1 MNYIKNTSLIGIG
14 MAFVVIALGAW
25 TRLVDAGLGCPD
37 WPGCYGFVV
46 FPTTE
51 AEIALAESR
60 YPTFPYDINKA
71 IPEVVHRYF
80 AAGLGLI
87 AIILLVISSTSSNN
101 NYFDKKL
108 RSIRNWSIFLLFF
121 ICCQGLFGYL
131 TVSLK
136 LLPIIV
142 TAHLFGG
149 FATLTLF
156 YLIYLKSSNSVML
169 NTINIKHLKYLAG
182 IVFFALLMQIFL
194 GVWTSTNYASLAC
207 PDFPTCQGKYLP
219 DMDFKNGFN
228 LNQEVGP
235 NYLHGLLENPAR
247 VAIHYSHRV
256 WALVVTVLFLVL
268 MSRLWF
274 SAAAP
279 LASTLGVLLLT
290 QIALGIINVVEVL
303 PLYIAIGHNLI
314 AACLLLAMFTVNY
327 LAWKK

>member
-1 MNYIKNTSLIGIG
+1 MNNIKNLSLFGICL
-14 MAFVVIALGAW
+14 AFVVIALGAW

-46 FPTTE
+46 FPTNE
-51 AEIALAESR
+51 AEIALAEAR

-80 AAGLGLI
+80 AAVLGFL
-87 AIILLVISSTSSNN
+87 AIIMVYYSFKQNENKNIRRWTIGLLI
-101 NYFDKKL
+101 
-108 RSIRNWSIFLLFF
+108 F

-131 TVSLK
+131 TVSLL

-149 FATLTLF
+149 FTTLTLF
-156 YLIYLKSSNSVML
+156 FLIFLMSGKFDILEKMAIPKLKTV
-169 NTINIKHLKYLAG
+169 AG
-182 IVFFALLMQIFL
+182 IALAVLLFQIFL

-207 PDFPTCQGKYLP
+207 ADFPTCQGTYMP
-219 DMDFKNGFN
+219 EMDFKNGFN

-235 NYLHGLLENPAR
+235 NYLYGLLDNPSR

-256 WALVVTVLFLVL
+256 SAILVTVVFLIL
-268 MSRLWF
+268 ISKLWF
-274 SAAAP
+274 SNAAP
-279 LASTLGVLLLT
+279 LASTIGILLLT
-290 QIALGIINVVEVL
+290 QISLGIINVVYVL
-303 PLYIAIGHNLI
+303 PLYVAIAHNLV
-314 AACLLLAMFTVNY
+314 AALLLLAIFTVNY

>member
-1 MNYIKNTSLIGIG
+1 MNNIKNLSLFGICL
-14 MAFVVIALGAW
+14 AFVVIALGAW

-46 FPTTE
+46 FPTNE
-51 AEIALAESR
+51 AEIALAEAR

-80 AAGLGLI
+80 AAALGFL
-87 AIILLVISSTSSNN
+87 AIIMVYYSYKQNENKNIRPWTIGLLI
-101 NYFDKKL
+101 
-108 RSIRNWSIFLLFF
+108 F

-131 TVSLK
+131 TVSLL

-149 FATLTLF
+149 FTTLTLF
-156 YLIYLKSSNSVML
+156 FLIFLMSGKFDILEKMAIPKLK
-169 NTINIKHLKYLAG
+169 TIAG
-182 IVFFALLMQIFL
+182 IALAVLLFQIFL

-207 PDFPTCQGKYLP
+207 ADFPTCQGTYMP
-219 DMDFKNGFN
+219 EMDFKNGFN

-235 NYLHGLLENPAR
+235 NYLYGLLDNPSR

-256 WALVVTVLFLVL
+256 SAILVAVVFLIL
-268 MSRLWF
+268 ISKLWF
-274 SAAAP
+274 SNAAP
-279 LASTLGVLLLT
+279 LASTIGILLLT
-290 QIALGIINVVEVL
+290 QISLGIINVVYVL
-303 PLYIAIGHNLI
+303 PLYVAIAHNLV
-314 AACLLLAMFTVNY
+314 AALLLLAIFTVNY

>member
-1 MNYIKNTSLIGIG
+1 MNNIKNLSLFGICL
-14 MAFVVIALGAW
+14 AFVVIALGAW

-46 FPTTE
+46 FPTNE
-51 AEIALAESR
+51 AEIALAEAR

-80 AAGLGLI
+80 AAALGFL
-87 AIILLVISSTSSNN
+87 AIIMVYYSFKQNENKNIRPWTIGLLI
-101 NYFDKKL
+101 
-108 RSIRNWSIFLLFF
+108 F

-131 TVSLK
+131 TVSLL

-149 FATLTLF
+149 FTTLTLF
-156 YLIYLKSSNSVML
+156 FLIFLMSGKFDILEKMAIPKLK
-169 NTINIKHLKYLAG
+169 TIAG
-182 IVFFALLMQIFL
+182 IALAVLLFQIFL

-207 PDFPTCQGKYLP
+207 ADFPTCQGTYMP
-219 DMDFKNGFN
+219 EMDFKNGFN

-235 NYLHGLLENPAR
+235 NYLYGLLDNPSR

-256 WALVVTVLFLVL
+256 SAILVAVVFLIL
-268 MSRLWF
+268 ISKLWF
-274 SAAAP
+274 SNAAP
-279 LASTLGVLLLT
+279 LASTIGILLLT
-290 QIALGIINVVEVL
+290 QISLGIINVVYVL
-303 PLYIAIGHNLI
+303 PLYVAIAHNLV
-314 AACLLLAMFTVNY
+314 AALLLLAIFTVNY

>member
-1 MNYIKNTSLIGIG
+1 MNQIKNLSLFGIC

-46 FPTTE
+46 FPINE
-51 AEIALAESR
+51 AEIAIAESR

-80 AAGLGLI
+80 AAALGLL
-87 AIILLVISSTSSNN
+87 A
-101 NYFDKKL
+101 
-108 RSIRNWSIFLLFF
+108 IFLVYLSFRKTNDKSIQGWSCFLLIF
-121 ICCQGLFGYL
+121 ICLQGTFGYL

-142 TAHLFGG
+142 TIHLFGG
-149 FATLTLF
+149 FTTLLLLYF
-156 YLIYLKSSNSVML
+156 IYLKSRNFEIF
-169 NTINIKHLKYLAG
+169 NQINISNLKVISGIALAVL
-182 IVFFALLMQIFL
+182 IFQIFL

-207 PDFPTCQGKYLP
+207 ADFPTCQGSYLP

-235 NYLHGLLENPAR
+235 NYLYGLLDNPAR
-247 VAIHYSHRV
+247 VAIHYSHRIS
-256 WALVVTVLFLVL
+256 ALLVTFIFLIL

-274 SAAAP
+274 SEAAP
-279 LASTLGVLLLT
+279 LASTLGILLLT
-290 QIALGIINVVEVL
+290 QITLGIINVVYVL
-303 PLYIAIGHNLI
+303 PLYVAIAHNLV
-314 AACLLLAMFTVNY
+314 AACLLLATFTVNY

>member
-1 MNYIKNTSLIGIG
+1 MNNIKNLSLFGICL
-14 MAFVVIALGAW
+14 AFVVIALGAW

-46 FPTTE
+46 FPTNE
-51 AEIALAESR
+51 AEIALAEAR

-80 AAGLGLI
+80 AAALGFL
-87 AIILLVISSTSSNN
+87 AIIMVYYSFKQNENKNIRRWTIGLLI
-101 NYFDKKL
+101 
-108 RSIRNWSIFLLFF
+108 F

-131 TVSLK
+131 TVSLL

-149 FATLTLF
+149 FTTLTLF
-156 YLIYLKSSNSVML
+156 FLIFLMSSKFDILEKMAIPKLK
-169 NTINIKHLKYLAG
+169 TIAG
-182 IVFFALLMQIFL
+182 IALIVLLFQIFL

-207 PDFPTCQGKYLP
+207 ADFPTCQGSYVP
-219 DMDFKNGFN
+219 EMDFKNGFN

-235 NYLHGLLENPAR
+235 NYLYGLLDNPSR

-256 WALVVTVLFLVL
+256 SAILVTLVFLIL
-268 MSRLWF
+268 ISKLWF
-274 SAAAP
+274 SNAAP
-279 LASTLGVLLLT
+279 LASTIGILLIT
-290 QIALGIINVVEVL
+290 QISLGIINVVYVL
-303 PLYIAIGHNLI
+303 PLYVAIAHNLV
-314 AACLLLAMFTVNY
+314 AALLLLSIFTVNY

>member
-1 MNYIKNTSLIGIG
+1 MKQITTLSFIGIC

-37 WPGCYGFVV
+37 WPGCYGFIV
-46 FPTTE
+46 FPTNE

-60 YPTFPYDINKA
+60 YPMFPYDINKA

-80 AAGLGLI
+80 AAALGLI
-87 AIILLVISSTSSNN
+87 AIFLV
-101 NYFDKKL
+101 YFSFKNTKD
-108 RSIRNWSIFLLFF
+108 RSIRAWSIFLLFF

-142 TAHLFGG
+142 TTHLFGG

-156 YLIYLKSSNSVML
+156 YFLYLKSRNFEIF
-169 NTINIKHLKYLAG
+169 NQINIPNLKGIAG
-182 IVFFALLMQIFL
+182 AAFVILLLQIFL

-207 PDFPTCQGKYLP
+207 ADFPTCQGSYLP
-219 DMDFKNGFN
+219 EMDFKSGFN

-235 NYLHGLLENPAR
+235 NYLYGLLDNPAR

-256 WALVVTVLFLVL
+256 TAILVTILFLIL

-274 SAAAP
+274 SNAAP
-279 LASTLGVLLLT
+279 LASTLGILLLT
-290 QIALGIINVVEVL
+290 QITLGIINVVYVL
-303 PLYIAIGHNLI
+303 PLYVAIAHNLV
-314 AACLLLAMFTVNY
+314 AACLLLALFTIIY

>member
-1 MNYIKNTSLIGIG
+1 MHNIKNLSLFGICL
-14 MAFVVIALGAW
+14 AFVVIALGAW

-46 FPTTE
+46 FPTNE
-51 AEIALAESR
+51 AEIALAEAR

-80 AAGLGLI
+80 AAALGFL
-87 AIILLVISSTSSNN
+87 AIIMVYYSFKQNENKNIRRWTIGLLI
-101 NYFDKKL
+101 
-108 RSIRNWSIFLLFF
+108 F

-131 TVSLK
+131 TVSLL

-149 FATLTLF
+149 FTTLTLF
-156 YLIYLKSSNSVML
+156 FLIFLMSGKFDILEKMAIPKLK
-169 NTINIKHLKYLAG
+169 TIAG
-182 IVFFALLMQIFL
+182 IALAVLLFQIFL

-207 PDFPTCQGKYLP
+207 ADFPTCQGTYMP
-219 DMDFKNGFN
+219 EMDFKNGFN

-235 NYLHGLLENPAR
+235 NYLYGLLDNPSR

-256 WALVVTVLFLVL
+256 SAILVTLVFLIL
-268 MSRLWF
+268 ISKLWF
-274 SAAAP
+274 SNAAP
-279 LASTLGVLLLT
+279 LASTIGILLLT
-290 QIALGIINVVEVL
+290 QISLGIINVVYVL
-303 PLYIAIGHNLI
+303 PLYVAIAHNLV
-314 AACLLLAMFTVNY
+314 AALLLLTIFTVNY

>member
-1 MNYIKNTSLIGIG
+1 MNNIKNLSLFGICL
-14 MAFVVIALGAW
+14 AFVVIALGAW

-46 FPTTE
+46 FPTNE
-51 AEIALAESR
+51 AEIAIAEAR

-80 AAGLGLI
+80 AAALGFL
-87 AIILLVISSTSSNN
+87 AIIMVYYSFKQNENKNIRRWTIGLLI
-101 NYFDKKL
+101 
-108 RSIRNWSIFLLFF
+108 F

-131 TVSLK
+131 TVSLL

-149 FATLTLF
+149 FTTLTLF
-156 YLIYLKSSNSVML
+156 FLIFLMSGKFDILEKMAIPKLK
-169 NTINIKHLKYLAG
+169 TIAG
-182 IVFFALLMQIFL
+182 VALVVLLFQIFL

-207 PDFPTCQGKYLP
+207 ADFPTCQGTYMP
-219 DMDFKNGFN
+219 EMDFKNGFN

-235 NYLHGLLENPAR
+235 NYLYGLLDNPSR

-256 WALVVTVLFLVL
+256 SAILVAVVFLIL
-268 MSRLWF
+268 ISKLWF
-274 SAAAP
+274 SNAAP
-279 LASTLGVLLLT
+279 LASTIGILLLT
-290 QIALGIINVVEVL
+290 QISLGIINVVYVL
-303 PLYIAIGHNLI
+303 PLYVAIAHNLV
-314 AACLLLAMFTVNY
+314 AALLLLAIFTVNY

>member
-1 MNYIKNTSLIGIG
+1 MNNIKNLSLFGICL
-14 MAFVVIALGAW
+14 AFVVIALGAW

-46 FPTTE
+46 FPTNE
-51 AEIALAESR
+51 AERALAEAR

-80 AAGLGLI
+80 AAALGFL
-87 AIILLVISSTSSNN
+87 AIIMVYYSFKQNENKNIRYWTTGLLI
-101 NYFDKKL
+101 
-108 RSIRNWSIFLLFF
+108 F

-131 TVSLK
+131 TVSLL

-149 FATLTLF
+149 FTTLTLF
-156 YLIYLKSSNSVML
+156 FLIFLMSGKFNILEKMAIPKLK
-169 NTINIKHLKYLAG
+169 TIAG
-182 IVFFALLMQIFL
+182 IALIVLLFQIFL

-207 PDFPTCQGKYLP
+207 ADFPTCQGTYMP
-219 DMDFKNGFN
+219 EMDFKNGFN

-235 NYLHGLLENPAR
+235 NYLYGLLDNPSR

-256 WALVVTVLFLVL
+256 SAILVVVVFLIL
-268 MSRLWF
+268 ISKLWF
-274 SAAAP
+274 SNAAP
-279 LASTLGVLLLT
+279 LASTIGILLLT
-290 QIALGIINVVEVL
+290 QISLGIINVVYVL
-303 PLYIAIGHNLI
+303 PLYVAIAHNLV
-314 AACLLLAMFTVNY
+314 AALLLLTIFTVNY

>member
-1 MNYIKNTSLIGIG
+1 MNNIKNLSLFGICL
-14 MAFVVIALGAW
+14 AFVVIALGAW

-46 FPTTE
+46 FPTNE
-51 AEIALAESR
+51 AEVALAEAR

-80 AAGLGLI
+80 AAALGFL
-87 AIILLVISSTSSNN
+87 AIIMVYYSFRQDENKNIRRWTVGLLI
-101 NYFDKKL
+101 
-108 RSIRNWSIFLLFF
+108 F

-131 TVSLK
+131 TVSLL

-149 FATLTLF
+149 FTTLTLF
-156 YLIYLKSSNSVML
+156 YLIFLMSGKFDILKKMA
-169 NTINIKHLKYLAG
+169 IPKLKTVAG
-182 IVFFALLMQIFL
+182 IALAVLIFQIFL

-207 PDFPTCQGKYLP
+207 ADFPTCQGSYVP
-219 DMDFKNGFN
+219 EMDFKNGFN

-235 NYLHGLLENPAR
+235 NYLYGLLDNPSR

-256 WALVVTVLFLVL
+256 SAILVTVVFLIL
-268 MSRLWF
+268 ISKLWF
-274 SAAAP
+274 SNAAP
-279 LASTLGVLLLT
+279 LASTIGILLLT
-290 QIALGIINVVEVL
+290 QISLGIINVVYVL
-303 PLYIAIGHNLI
+303 PLYVAIAHNLV
-314 AACLLLAMFTVNY
+314 AALLLLAIFTVNY

>member
-1 MNYIKNTSLIGIG
+1 MKNIKNLSLFGICL
-14 MAFVVIALGAW
+14 AFVVIALGAW

-46 FPTTE
+46 FPTNE
-51 AEIALAESR
+51 VEIALAQAR

-80 AAGLGLI
+80 AAALGFL
-87 AIILLVISSTSSNN
+87 AIIMVYYSFKQNENKNIRRWTIGLLI
-101 NYFDKKL
+101 
-108 RSIRNWSIFLLFF
+108 F

-131 TVSLK
+131 TVSLL

-149 FATLTLF
+149 FTTLTLF
-156 YLIYLKSSNSVML
+156 FLIFLMSGRFDILEKMAIPKLK
-169 NTINIKHLKYLAG
+169 TIAG
-182 IVFFALLMQIFL
+182 IALVVLLFQIFL

-207 PDFPTCQGKYLP
+207 ADFPTCQGSYMP
-219 DMDFKNGFN
+219 EMDFKNGFN

-235 NYLHGLLENPAR
+235 NYLYGLLDNPSR

-256 WALVVTVLFLVL
+256 SAILVTVVFLIL
-268 MSRLWF
+268 ISKLWF
-274 SAAAP
+274 SNAAP
-279 LASTLGVLLLT
+279 LASTIGILLLT
-290 QIALGIINVVEVL
+290 QISLGIINVVYVL
-303 PLYIAIGHNLI
+303 PLYVAIAHNLI
-314 AACLLLAMFTVNY
+314 AALLLLTIFTVNY